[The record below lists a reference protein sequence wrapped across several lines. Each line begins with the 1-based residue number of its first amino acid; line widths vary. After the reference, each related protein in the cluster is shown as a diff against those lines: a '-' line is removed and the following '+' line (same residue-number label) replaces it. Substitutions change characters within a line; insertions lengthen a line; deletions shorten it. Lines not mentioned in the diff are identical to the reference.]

1 MPVTIIDRDEA
12 VVGYYPSKLISALKL
27 DVEMEP
33 AGNEEWL
40 ADKYDRVLG
49 AAVRAVRQ
57 LSPAHLEQTVP
68 WRPETVRELLL
79 HILSFPELAWQSH
92 RSGAMTT
99 EDMAASRERLK
110 DVATA
115 EAIAEYGEGV
125 REDLKGFLRSGDSDA
140 FERVVPAYYGGEVTV
155 VELLNIILRHSTHHL
170 KQVYWLME
178 NQLGVAPSE
187 PASEE
192 DLEGIATPVE
202 LV

>member
-12 VVGYYPSKLISALKL
+12 VVGYYPRKLISALKL

-57 LSPAHLEQTVP
+57 LSPTHLEQTVP

-125 REDLKGFLRSGDSDA
+125 REELKGFLRSGDSDA